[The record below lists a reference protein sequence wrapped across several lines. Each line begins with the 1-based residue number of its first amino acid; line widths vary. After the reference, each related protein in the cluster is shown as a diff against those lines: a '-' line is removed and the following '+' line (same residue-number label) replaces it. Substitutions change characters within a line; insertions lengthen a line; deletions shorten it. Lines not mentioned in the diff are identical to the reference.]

1 MIFSGSSHPIL
12 ASEVANL
19 LGTSLAKRDLHLFPD
34 GEIFI
39 DILDPV
45 HERDVVLL
53 QSLGENPNFHIM
65 ETLMMLDAL
74 KRAAAASI
82 KVVLPYFAYARQD
95 RISRPGTSITAK
107 LLADLLTQA
116 GASHLVTMDLHSEQ
130 IEGFF
135 DIPVQHLLSSSYLI
149 PYCKSQ
155 GFQDIVIVAPD
166 KGGIK
171 IATTYARELNAPLA
185 LIDKERVDSFN
196 VNIRLFVGDVKGK
209 TVILPDDM
217 CSTAG
222 TLVTAANLCAQHGAK
237 QIIAVVA
244 HGLFTGNAL
253 EKIEK
258 SPIDRVIVTNSIPL
272 AEKICLHPKFSIVSV
287 APLFAE
293 ALLDKENLLTKDF
306 HFQ

>member
-1 MIFSGSSHPIL
+1 M
-12 ASEVANL
+12 
-19 LGTSLAKRDLHLFPD
+19 
-34 GEIFI
+34 
-39 DILDPV
+39 
-45 HERDVVLL
+45 
-53 QSLGENPNFHIM
+53 
-65 ETLMMLDAL
+65 
-74 KRAAAASI
+74 
-82 KVVLPYFAYARQD
+82 
-95 RISRPGTSITAK
+95 
-107 LLADLLTQA
+107 
-116 GASHLVTMDLHSEQ
+116 
-130 IEGFF
+130 
-135 DIPVQHLLSSSYLI
+135 
-149 PYCKSQ
+149 
-155 GFQDIVIVAPD
+155 
-166 KGGIK
+166 
-171 IATTYARELNAPLA
+171 
-185 LIDKERVDSFN
+185 
-196 VNIRLFVGDVKGK
+196 NIRLFVGDVKGK